1 MADWGIAVLGVVQG
15 LTEFL
20 PVSSSAHLVIL
31 DSLLG
36 VKQPTMSLAIFLH
49 LGTLLAVVVV
59 YFRELLRILV
69 GMFTGRRE
77 GRLGWFIVIG
87 SIPAAVLG
95 IALKDVFAQVFSS
108 VLVSG
113 VMLLVTGAILF
124 WSGRLPRGR
133 RDERSMTAGDAL
145 VVGAF
150 QAVAIL
156 PGISRSG
163 STIAG
168 GLWRGL
174 RPKLAADFSFLLS
187 VPAVLG
193 AGLLDLRETFRSGE
207 AVDLHGLIIGMAL
220 SFIFGYIAVKWL
232 IAVVRRGRIQIFAYY
247 CWAVGLAVIVWQVA
261 ARLTAG

>member
-1 MADWGIAVLGVVQG
+1 MADWRIAVLGVVQG

-31 DSLLG
+31 DNLLG

-59 YFRELLRILV
+59 YFRQLLRILV
-69 GMFTGRRE
+69 GMFAGRRE

-95 IALKDVFAQVFSS
+95 IALKDVFAKAFSS
-108 VLVSG
+108 VLLSG

-124 WSGRLPRGR
+124 WSGRLSRGR
-133 RDERSMTAGDAL
+133 RDERAMTAGDAL
-145 VVGAF
+145 AVGAF

-174 RPKLAADFSFLLS
+174 EPKLAADFSFLLS

-193 AGLLDLRETFRSGE
+193 AGLLDIREALKGGEVFDLR
-207 AVDLHGLIIGMAL
+207 GLVLGTVL
-220 SFIFGYIAVKWL
+220 SFIFGYIAIKWL
-232 IAVVRRGRIQIFAYY
+232 IAVVRRGRIEAFAYY
-247 CWAVGLAVIVWQVA
+247 CWAVGLAVIIWRVA
-261 ARLTAG
+261 VR

>member
-1 MADWGIAVLGVVQG
+1 MADWGIAILGVVQG

-31 DSLLG
+31 DNLLG
-36 VKQPTMSLAIFLH
+36 VRQPTMSLAIFLH
-49 LGTLLAVVVV
+49 LGTLLAVVTV
-59 YFRELLRILV
+59 YFRRLLGILV

-95 IALKDVFAQVFSS
+95 LALKDVFARAFAS

-124 WSGRLPRGR
+124 WSGRLARGR

-168 GLWRGL
+168 GLWRGIE
-174 RPKLAADFSFLLS
+174 PKLAADFSFLLS

-193 AGLLDLRETFRSGE
+193 AGLLDIREALKGGE
-207 AVDLHGLIIGMAL
+207 ALDLRALILGAGL
-220 SFIFGYIAVKWL
+220 SFIFGYIAIKWL
-232 IAVVRRGRIQIFAYY
+232 IAVVRRGRLEAFAYY

-261 ARLTAG
+261 VR